1 LQADLSPRAGIG
13 PVLRRARESRGV
25 SLEAASRT
33 TRIRPRY
40 LAALEDDAGA
50 DQFPGPV
57 YARFFLK
64 EYARYLEIDDAPLVT
79 ALEER
84 TAPPPAPL
92 QVVGELEPPRRW
104 VGLIIRVVAIAS
116 MFGLVAYSVLQ
127 ARTGSSSPVAGLRAH
142 LTEHGLSASRTHAS
156 VGVPQA
162 DIPIRVRATVL
173 APTHMEVY
181 VNGER
186 VVKRTVYRRHFFFQV
201 PAPKTGPP
209 VIDVEAD
216 DGAAIR
222 LVVNGKRIITARA
235 SPFHARFVSSDGRTV
250 RA

>member
-1 LQADLSPRAGIG
+1 M
-13 PVLRRARESRGV
+13 

-186 VVKRTVYRRHFFFQV
+186 VVKRTVYRRQFLFQV

>member
-84 TAPPPAPL
+84 TAPEPAPL
-92 QVVGELEPPRRW
+92 RVVGELEPPRRW
-104 VGLIIRVVAIAS
+104 VGLIIRVIAIAS
-116 MFGLVAYSVLQ
+116 MIGLVGYSVLQ
-127 ARTGSSSPVAGLRAH
+127 ARHASSPLAGLRAQ
-142 LTEHGLSASRTHAS
+142 LTEHGLPASRSHAS
-156 VGVPQA
+156 VGVPRP
-162 DIPIRVRATVL
+162 DVPIRVRATVL

-186 VVKRTVYRRHFFFQV
+186 LVKRTVYPRHFFFAV
-201 PAPKTGPP
+201 TAPKTGPP
-209 VIDVEAD
+209 VIEVEAD
-216 DGAAIR
+216 DGTAIR
-222 LVVNGKRIITARA
+222 LVVNGNRIATAHGA
-235 SPFHARFVSSDGRTV
+235 PFHARFVSSEGRTV